1 LRTLGRA
8 HLLSA
13 AFLILAP
20 AFAAAENVDNKDD
33 STFVDQGRMFR
44 LDYAN
49 DYFTGTDRYYTQGI
63 GLSYFDPVLRAS
75 PPMRILP
82 TLPEKRSYGVVLRQ
96 SGFTPTSLSH
106 VDPIM
111 GDRPYACY
119 VFLGHILVSRDPGR
133 GLTLTAELDTG
144 VIGPAAGG
152 QWEQTGIHRLSHNAL
167 PQGWNYE
174 IRNDAVLDYYARL
187 DKSLAAARAADFG
200 VFGDATLGTLYTNAS
215 AGVIGR
221 VGAMDGKKHRF
232 FLFADAEQK
241 VVAYDATLQGGLFNR
256 NSPYALAAAQI
267 ERRISRED
275 VGVTLDRGSYALE
288 AKRTYLSQEFT
299 TGLSHEWVEISFI
312 KKF

>member
-1 LRTLGRA
+1 LRTLGRPR
-8 HLLSA
+8 LLSI
-13 AFLILAP
+13 AFILLAP

-33 STFVDQGRMFR
+33 AAFLDQGRLFR

-63 GLSYFDPVLRAS
+63 GLSFFDSVLSSS
-75 PPMRILP
+75 PLMGVLAALP
-82 TLPEKRSYGVVLRQ
+82 DDRSYGLSLRQ

-106 VDPIM
+106 IDPII

-119 VFLGHILVSRDPGR
+119 LFLGHILVSHLPGR

-174 IRNDAVLDYYARL
+174 IRNDVVLDYYARL
-187 DKSLAAARAADFG
+187 DKIMAGARAADFG

-221 VGAMDGKKHRF
+221 VGAIEGKKHRF

-241 VVAYDATLQGGLFNR
+241 MVAYDATLQGGLLNR
-256 NSPYALAAAQI
+256 NSPYTLAAAQI

-275 VGVTLDRGSYALE
+275 VGITLDRGTYALE